1 VTQVPGVQSAA
12 IASLVP
18 LGDSDSEIPFWQGTG
33 PQPPPDRTTLAM
45 FTIITP
51 DYPRVMELPLRRGRF
66 FTERDNLASPSV
78 ALIDDVLAKHLFAGQ
93 NPVGKQLS
101 LMVVGP
107 VEIVG
112 VVGHVKHWG
121 LDSDDS
127 NKIRDQIYF
136 PTMQVPDKFMAD
148 GVTGLTLLLR
158 TESEPLSLLSAARA
172 QVAGPTRDQ
181 PIHAVQTMEQIVSR
195 SLAERRF
202 TMLVLIIFAATA
214 LLLAAVGIYG
224 VMSYAVT
231 RRVHELGIRA
241 ALGASRQEI
250 VALVLGEGMRL
261 AGIGLGLG
269 LLAALA
275 LTRLLADLLYGVR
288 PADPATLVAVTL
300 LLGGIALVACYIPAR
315 RATAVDPVVAL
326 RSE

>member
-1 VTQVPGVQSAA
+1 
-12 IASLVP
+12 
-18 LGDSDSEIPFWQGTG
+18 
-33 PQPPPDRTTLAM
+33 
-45 FTIITP
+45 
-51 DYPRVMELPLRRGRF
+51 
-66 FTERDNLASPSV
+66 
-78 ALIDDVLAKHLFAGQ
+78 
-93 NPVGKQLS
+93 
-101 LMVVGP
+101 
-107 VEIVG
+107 
-112 VVGHVKHWG
+112 
-121 LDSDDS
+121 
-127 NKIRDQIYF
+127 
-136 PTMQVPDKFMAD
+136 MQVPDKFMAD